1 MEMTASVVH
10 EVPIEKKVLV
20 ATFNNRAIGVA
31 FKKEQ
36 AVVKAYLKTL
46 GEEEEDNEEADAD
59 VDAEVEADDN
69 KDEE

>member
-1 MEMTASVVH
+1 MEK
-10 EVPIEKKVLV
+10 EREFIIETDTGVRK
-20 ATFNNRAIGVA
+20 AAQRAREFV
-31 FKKEQ
+31 
-36 AVVKAYLKTL
+36 KTL

>member
-1 MEMTASVVH
+1 MAKE
-10 EVPIEKKVLV
+10 EIRQKKVEKEREFIIENDTGV
-20 ATFNNRAIGVA
+20 RKAAQRAREFVT
-31 FKKEQ
+31 
-36 AVVKAYLKTL
+36 TL